1 MEKRMQKLKSIRQH
15 GHLKPYLSWIFFQLL
30 SWLVLNLAKP
40 EIFLPVAA
48 LQICQFKFGS

>member
-1 MEKRMQKLKSIRQH
+1 MQKLKSIRQH